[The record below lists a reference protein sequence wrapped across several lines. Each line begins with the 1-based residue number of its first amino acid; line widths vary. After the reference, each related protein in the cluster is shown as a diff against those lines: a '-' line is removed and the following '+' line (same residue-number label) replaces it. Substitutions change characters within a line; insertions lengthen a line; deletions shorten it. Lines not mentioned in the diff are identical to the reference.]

1 MAEHSSRWIRFTRT
15 KKKKNNERNKRAN
28 IIPHGLERTTER
40 KRKKKT
46 PQNNISTLE
55 KKTTTTNA
63 KRLGWSCHLSTCS
76 FFSNT
81 FRKHCVFNFPFF
93 QEQQHRSVDQSWVTF
108 IRARLRFICPVI
120 DDIPIY
126 ILTAL

>member
-1 MAEHSSRWIRFTRT
+1 MG
-15 KKKKNNERNKRAN
+15 KNNERNKRAN

-40 KRKKKT
+40 KRKKKD
-46 PQNNISTLE
+46 PAEQYFHPRE
-55 KKTTTTNA
+55 KTTTTNP
-63 KRLGWSCHLSTCS
+63 KRLGWSCHLFTCS

-120 DDIPIY
+120 DDNPIY